1 MTLPEFAYPLQG
13 RYGDPN
19 YCENLA
25 KRIINKERTMQVQVE
40 VTDTFGGEANYGWVR
55 RYEVEVPE
63 GASNRSIVRKVKKE
77 IGYTGVRCQTT
88 DYGDTITLDPV
99 GCCERVFITFWA

>member
-1 MTLPEFAYPLQG
+1 MQV
-13 RYGDPN
+13 
-19 YCENLA
+19 
-25 KRIINKERTMQVQVE
+25 KESAMQVQVE
-40 VTDTFGGEANYGWVR
+40 VTDTFGGEANYSWVR

-88 DYGDTITLDPV
+88 DWGDTITLDPR
-99 GCCERVFITFWA
+99 GCCERVFITFFE